1 MKVVLGVIKERRFD
15 FRWFVGTGGMP
26 SSHVAGVAA
35 LMLSAGSSQLLAE
48 DIGLGNRTNT
58 IMQSAFFKVSG
69 VIPYELAVKEMKAA
83 IVKSYGSKG
92 DKIVNMNYAAVD
104 KGGEVNFV
112 IEDSGEIRIFPEHK
126 EDSKEKRVVINY
138 DKHLFRNLI
147 REYLLGGDIIEI
159 KKQSAFNRKESKEI
173 SAIVN
178 NLLNLEII
186 EEESNTISVQN
197 LKSDMPLK
205 KMIYRM
211 YFLTKSMMEDLITDS
226 NNTETL
232 KGIIERDQLVGKFYL
247 AIIMHQ
253 RELLTKRWSKE
264 FTLVEILD
272 LRLLIERIE
281 QIGDE
286 IKSIVKDLLSKKKK
300 IRIEDIKFLI
310 KKYEEAYNAYEK
322 KDTETAKSFWDS
334 EKSDKQRL
342 TSDERLVRLY
352 DHIKDIT
359 DLVI

>member
-1 MKVVLGVIKERRFD
+1 MEQKKRKLQKLGGSLYLSLPSSWISRFD
-15 FRWFVGTGGMP
+15 
-26 SSHVAGVAA
+26 
-35 LMLSAGSSQLLAE
+35 L
-48 DIGLGNRTNT
+48 
-58 IMQSAFFKVSG
+58 
-69 VIPYELAVKEMKAA
+69 
-83 IVKSYGSKG
+83 SKG
-92 DKIVNMNYAAVD
+92 GDVNVA
-104 KGGEVNFV
+104 
-112 IEDSGEIRIFPEHK
+112 IEDSGEIRIFPEKK
-126 EDSKEKRVVINY
+126 EDKKEKRSTIDY

-147 REYLLGGDIIEI
+147 REYLFGNDIIEI
-159 KKQSAFNRKESKEI
+159 KKQTAFTRKESKEI
-173 SAIVN
+173 FSIIN

-211 YFLTKSMMEDLITDS
+211 YFLTKSMIEDLIEDPS
-226 NNTETL
+226 NKEVL
-232 KGIIERDQLVGKFYL
+232 KGIVERDKLVGKFYL

-286 IKSIVKDLLSKKKK
+286 IKSIVNELLTKRKK
-300 IRIEDIKFLI
+300 IRIIDLKFLL
-310 KKYEEAYNAYEK
+310 KKYEEAYKAYEK
-322 KDTETAKSFWDS
+322 QDTETAKKFWDS
-334 EKSDKQRL
+334 EKSDKQKL
-342 TSDERLVRLY
+342 AHNEKLVRIY